1 VSAPLLCF
9 VGVLIIFYTES
20 HVIYMSF
27 VRKHIK
33 AYCLLFFHVVE
44 QMLSGWLV
52 ASRHSWRNLR
62 MRMYRIHSRDFLVLC
77 EQYMPVSLVAG
88 N

>member
-1 VSAPLLCF
+1 
-9 VGVLIIFYTES
+9 
-20 HVIYMSF
+20 MSF

-77 EQYMPVSLVAG
+77 EQYMSVSLTVVSSG
-88 N
+88 RQLRCIQSNWLRT